1 MVSGLS
7 TSIARLEGSKTIG
20 ISTETIGLASTM
32 SAYGGGQGP
41 SLESIYVSGSLSNVS
56 IGNSIRIVSSDGE
69 EIVRLLNN
77 YGDGTFKVK
86 RFGVG
91 PGVAHSLGSNL
102 NPISDEILLPVKTDN
117 VSSLIVMT

>member
-1 MVSGLS
+1 
-7 TSIARLEGSKTIG
+7 
-20 ISTETIGLASTM
+20 M

-41 SLESIYVSGSLSNVS
+41 LTESIYVSGSLSNVS

-86 RFGVG
+86 KGLV
-91 PGVAHSLGSNL
+91 VVVLELH
-102 NPISDEILLPVKTDN
+102 IL
-117 VSSLIVMT
+117 